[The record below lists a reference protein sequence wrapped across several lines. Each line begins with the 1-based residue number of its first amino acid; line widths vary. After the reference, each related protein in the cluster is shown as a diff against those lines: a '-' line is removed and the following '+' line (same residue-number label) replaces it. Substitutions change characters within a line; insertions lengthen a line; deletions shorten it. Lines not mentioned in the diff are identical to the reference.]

1 MRRTA
6 TRTSAALALLCAFA
20 ASTASAGQSQYPTFF
35 DKFKYEASS
44 SGNDK
49 FSGKIDSSKG
59 NCVKGRKVVLYR
71 RKSGDKKKLGS
82 DKTNNKGKF
91 SIGLGDGPPKNG
103 KYFAEAKKSSFEN
116 GKGDKITCGGADSAK
131 VTLS

>member
-1 MRRTA
+1 MRRK
-6 TRTSAALALLCAFA
+6 AAISGTTALLCALLA
-20 ASTASAGQSQYPTFF
+20 ATAVAGQTSYPTFF

-44 SGNDK
+44 GNDK
-49 FSGKIDSSKG
+49 FEGKIDSGKG

-71 RKSGDKKKLGS
+71 EKSGDKKKLGS

-91 SIGLGDGPPKNG
+91 SIGLGGGPPKNG
-103 KYFAEAKKSSFEN
+103 KYFAQAKKSSFQN
-116 GKGDKITCGGADSAK
+116 SNGDKVTCLDVDSAK